1 MQKSITEMFIL
12 SRKKLKSVVASLIII
27 VLAFVGYLWEMTDVL
42 PQKEAE
48 NLRIHF
54 IDVGEG
60 DSTLLELPGGKVML
74 VDAGEA
80 EKGKTVSEYLKK
92 LKIKKIDY
100 LVGTH
105 PHFDHVGGLETILDD
120 FEVEKIYMPKAVH
133 NTVSY
138 ESLLK
143 KIKSK
148 NKKVCSPKAGDII
161 HSENGGKITVLSPKF
176 DEYEN
181 LNNYS
186 IVLDVSFENTT
197 VLLTGDA
204 ENEVLDTLEF
214 GKKADI
220 LKVPHH
226 GSDTSASEGFYE
238 KVRPTYGVISLG
250 KHNKYGHP
258 HKDVMSLLE
267 KYKTKCFRTDTDKTI
282 VFELDGENIE
292 IIKSGE

>member
-1 MQKSITEMFIL
+1 M
-12 SRKKLKSVVASLIII
+12 
-27 VLAFVGYLWEMTDVL
+27 L

-80 EKGKTVSEYLKK
+80 EKGENVSEYLKK

-105 PHFDHVGGLETILDD
+105 PHFDHVGGFETILDD

-250 KHNKYGHP
+250 EHNKYGHP
-258 HKDVMSLLE
+258 HKDVLSLLE